1 MMLAEPLAADAEVQ
15 VEGLRP
21 WHVRSYLSPSHTSTT
36 QQFERTSYIAYTR
49 PPIQKKEPHLPFEKA
64 ASPCIG
70 RVQNDEGRKKN
81 IRLRKYHADK
91 HQFLDRA

>member
-21 WHVRSYLSPSHTSTT
+21 WQVRSYLSPAIHLLRSSLN
-36 QQFERTSYIAYTR
+36 A
-49 PPIQKKEPHLPFEKA
+49 PPILRTRDRLFKKKETHLPFEKA

-70 RVQNDEGRKKN
+70 RVQNDEGRKKKFSAKK
-81 IRLRKYHADK
+81 IPC
-91 HQFLDRA
+91 